1 MQFIYQIMGKESSE
15 RIQTSILNG
24 LEKKVLI
31 KLATIQPRWVT
42 SDMLTYLGVVGAIIC
57 AIGFTLAHINIH
69 YLWLSSLGL
78 VINWYGDSLDGTI
91 ARVRQTQ
98 RPVYGFFIDHSLD
111 AVTIIIMCIG
121 AGFSP
126 IFRLDIALLVLAGY
140 LALSIYTYVCTILEG
155 KFRLTYGALGPT
167 EFRLA
172 IILLNTI
179 CMYTPWIHI
188 QFQCFNQHF
197 GVYDLGAICIGIF
210 IYTAYIVQFIKDRR
224 ILAEQDPIKPY
235 HPENQ

>member
-1 MQFIYQIMGKESSE
+1 MGKESSE

-121 AGFSP
+121 AGLSP
-126 IFRLDIALLVLAGY
+126 IFRLDIALLV
-140 LALSIYTYVCTILEG
+140 
-155 KFRLTYGALGPT
+155 
-167 EFRLA
+167 A

>member
-1 MQFIYQIMGKESSE
+1 MGKESSE

-121 AGFSP
+121 A
-126 IFRLDIALLVLAGY
+126 
-140 LALSIYTYVCTILEG
+140 
-155 KFRLTYGALGPT
+155 
-167 EFRLA
+167 
-172 IILLNTI
+172 
-179 CMYTPWIHI
+179 
-188 QFQCFNQHF
+188 
-197 GVYDLGAICIGIF
+197 
-210 IYTAYIVQFIKDRR
+210 
-224 ILAEQDPIKPY
+224 
-235 HPENQ
+235 

>member
-1 MQFIYQIMGKESSE
+1 MGKESSE
-15 RIQTSILNG
+15 RIQTSILNR

-57 AIGFTLAHINIH
+57 AIGFTLAHINIR

-121 AGFSP
+121 AGLSP

-224 ILAEQDPIKPY
+224 ILAEQDPLKPY